1 MLESLPKIASF
12 IFFIWLGWFLRRSGM
27 LKESAFAAVSAL
39 VLNVTLPCLI
49 VTNLN
54 GIKIEG
60 LMLLVVFLGFLT
72 NALMLAYAWTITR
85 RITDEKKRDFA
96 RLNLGGFSVG
106 PLAVPYIQAFYPTT
120 GLLTA
125 FMFDVGNV
133 LMSGG
138 GTYAILAGAHEK
150 QRSVFNVLKVIF
162 SKLVRSGPL
171 LSFVVVV
178 GMSVVG
184 LKFPDSVTTVTKVG
198 AQANT
203 MLAMIMIGESIE
215 LSMSR
220 EKLWQILKILG
231 NRWLLCILFALS
243 AAFLMPFEGEVR
255 TALILVC
262 LSPVP
267 AMSLIY
273 TAQLGCDVGMGANLN
288 SLSVLISI
296 AMMSASL
303 LIMQSAGF

>member
-1 MLESLPKIASF
+1 
-12 IFFIWLGWFLRRSGM
+12 
-27 LKESAFAAVSAL
+27 
-39 VLNVTLPCLI
+39 
-49 VTNLN
+49 
-54 GIKIEG
+54 
-60 LMLLVVFLGFLT
+60 MLLVVLLGFLF
-72 NALMLAYAWTITR
+72 NAAMLGYAWVVSR
-85 RITDEKKRDFA
+85 RLTDEKKRDFF

-120 GLLTA
+120 GLMTA

-133 LMSGG
+133 IMAGG
-138 GTYAILAGAHEK
+138 GTYALLAGAHEK
-150 QRSVFNVLKVIF
+150 DRSFFKVAKAI
-162 SKLVRSGPL
+162 LARMVRSGPL
-171 LSFVVVV
+171 VTFAVVV

-184 LKFPDSVTTVTKVG
+184 LKFPDAVTTVTKVG

-220 EKLWQILKILG
+220 DKFVQILKILS
-231 NRWLLCILFALS
+231 NRWLLCIVFALTC
-243 AAFLMPFEGEVR
+243 AYFMPFEGEVR
-255 TALILVC
+255 MAMVLVC

-288 SLSVLISI
+288 SLSVILSI
-296 AMMSASL
+296 IVMSAAL
-303 LIMQSAGF
+303 LVMQSAGF

>member
-1 MLESLPKIASF
+1 MIESLPKIAAF
-12 IFFIWLGWFLRRSGM
+12 VFFIWLGWFLRRSGM
-27 LKESAFAAVSAL
+27 LKQSAFDAVSVL
-39 VLNVTLPCLI
+39 VLYVTLPCI
-49 VTNLN
+49 IITNLN
-54 GIKIEG
+54 GIHIEG
-60 LMLLVVFLGFLT
+60 IMLLVVLLGFLF
-72 NALMLAYAWTITR
+72 NAAMLGYAWVVSR
-85 RITDEKKRDFA
+85 RLTDEKKRDFF

-120 GLLTA
+120 GLMTA

-133 LMSGG
+133 IMAGG
-138 GTYAILAGAHEK
+138 GTYALLAGAHEK
-150 QRSVFNVLKVIF
+150 DRSFFKVAKAI
-162 SKLVRSGPL
+162 LGRMVRSGPL
-171 LSFVVVV
+171 VTFAVVV

-184 LKFPDSVTTVTKVG
+184 LKFPDAVTTVTKVG

-220 EKLWQILKILG
+220 DKFVQILKILS
-231 NRWLLCILFALS
+231 NRWLLCIVFALTC
-243 AAFLMPFEGEVR
+243 AYFMPFEGEVR
-255 TALILVC
+255 MAMVLVC

-288 SLSVLISI
+288 SLSVILSI
-296 AMMSASL
+296 IVMSAAL
-303 LIMQSAGF
+303 LVMQSAGF